1 MKKMKVALAIVALLA
16 VVLISV
22 AFLDKG
28 ELKYTNSPYYEEI
41 DDIFVFNTREG
52 LDDYIKTNN
61 EKYLLDVD
69 SVEYNSFVELTND
82 YNEKYFEKKDLAVIR
97 VNKGTGSCKFSLE
110 DVEYEDGNLLVTIKT
125 YYSREY
131 VDHILTGFHV
141 IVEIDKLEGFKNAEF
156 RSVGGK

>member
-28 ELKYTNSPYYEEI
+28 ELKYTNSPYYEEM

-61 EKYLLDVD
+61 EKYLLKKNLTIKAKTQIKVQRDIYVVKHMEYVD
-69 SVEYNSFVELTND
+69 KQKDNGLEIIVNSP
-82 YNEKYFEKKDLAVIR
+82 
-97 VNKGTGSCKFSLE
+97 LE

-125 YYSREY
+125 YYGREY
-131 VDHILTGFHV
+131 VDHILTGFHI

>member
-28 ELKYTNSPYYEEI
+28 ELKYTNSPYYEEM

-61 EKYLLDVD
+61 EKYLLDEEV
-69 SVEYNSFVELTND
+69 VLKYRLFPNSIID
-82 YNEKYFEKKDLAVIR
+82 
-97 VNKGTGSCKFSLE
+97 E
-110 DVEYEDGNLLVTIKT
+110 DEDGNLLVTIKT
-125 YYSREY
+125 YYGREY
-131 VDHILTGFHV
+131 IDYILTGFHV